1 MLQSGDEALFMY
13 QPEKHEHESEAE
25 PIDELHL
32 RPNVSLS
39 VIGAE
44 GKMTQGRATVTMSRK
59 MACEVQKNLKPNQK
73 FASRI
78 GSYVVD
84 VRSVV
89 YDTDPLSLPRGAS
102 RKLNARMH
110 QQVSASDRLRSTTCK
125 GDIFTLVGGLD
136 VGMQSK
142 LRRAVSRVIGVAPT
156 CVTVQKV
163 VFKQHMP
170 EPDPKDG
177 LIKKVRHGKH
187 INAPCHTY
195 E

>member
-1 MLQSGDEALFMY
+1 MY
-13 QPEKHEHESEAE
+13 QPEQHEHEHGSEAE

-32 RPNVSLS
+32 QPKVLLS
-39 VIGAE
+39 VVGAE

-73 FASRI
+73 FASGI

-102 RKLNARMH
+102 RKLKERMH
-110 QQVSASDRLRSTTCK
+110 QQVSASERLLSTTCK

-136 VGMQSK
+136 VSMQSK

-170 EPDPKDG
+170 EADPKDG